1 MAGMGS
7 LTNAEMAFGG
17 MLQPS
22 KHQHIYN
29 FLKTAFENLDKDQRS
44 LEQAAL
50 AGPNPGN
57 AHNVSDRL
65 HASDNLNQL
74 SSYGGLQNFIR
85 PQ

>member
-7 LTNAEMAFGG
+7 LATAELALGG

-57 AHNVSDRL
+57 AHSIGDRF
-65 HASDNLNQL
+65 HTSDNP
-74 SSYGGLQNFIR
+74 NFIR
-85 PQ
+85 AQ